1 MKTVGTHV
9 LTFLSHIIL
18 TSSGVI
24 EDYQTLLDN
33 LLREANFLNAE
44 GNLKIVATLVLGNS

>member
-33 LLREANFLNAE
+33 LSREANFLKAE
-44 GNLKIVATLVLGNS
+44 RKPQNRTNISIGQ